1 MSASDRADAEGLLLL
16 GVAVKDDGLVAI
28 DLEAWKAQARAG
40 AAPARALLFKQ
51 YVPLSV
57 VKSDGEKDRLL
68 TFTISTGAVDRDRD
82 TIAVE
87 GWVLD
92 NYLANPVVLWAHC
105 YREPPVGKAEAVVK
119 AAGALKATARFATA
133 EEYPFADT
141 IYRLLLGGYLRA
153 VSVGFAP
160 AKSVFN
166 EERIGWDFLEQE
178 LREFSVV
185 PVPSNP
191 EALLD
196 AKADGVDIAPLR
208 KWCEQVLDSMEPGL
222 WIPRAAAERVLKIAG
237 VAPVSV
243 PVPAPPVVPSE
254 QSDPAVKVAVPENS
268 PPSFLTPDVIRAAA
282 RAAVSGAVE
291 ARINRALGRLD

>member
-1 MSASDRADAEGLLLL
+1 MLL
-16 GVAVKDDGLVAI
+16 GVAVKDDDPVVI
-28 DLEAWKAQARAG
+28 DLESWKAQARAG
-40 AAPARALLFKQ
+40 TAPGRAVLFKQ
-51 YVPLSV
+51 YIPLS
-57 VKSDGEKDRLL
+57 VKSDGEKNRDL
-68 TFTISTGAVDRDRD
+68 TFILSTGAVDRDRD

-87 GWVLD
+87 GWNVEH
-92 NYLANPVVLWAHC
+92 YLKNPVVLWAHA
-105 YREPPVGKAEAVVK
+105 YYQPPIAKAESVVK
-119 AAGALKATARFATA
+119 SAGALKATARFATA
-133 EEYPFADT
+133 EEYAFADT

-160 AKSVFN
+160 EKYLFN
-166 EERIGWDFLEQE
+166 EERGGYDFVEQE

-196 AKADGVDIAPLR
+196 AKSAGIDTAPLR
-208 KWCEQVLDSMEPGL
+208 KWCEQALDSMEPGL

-237 VAPVSV
+237 AAPVSV
-243 PVPAPPVVPSE
+243 PVPAPSVTPE
-254 QSDPAVKVAVPENS
+254 QPQPAKNDDSTKSPPE